1 MAKIHKTCLIVFF
14 AIVGFLVFRVCNFW
28 FLGFLPPELLAFLV
42 FLVLIFWSPFFRKCR
57 FVIYPGHSMNYRFFR

>member
-1 MAKIHKTCLIVFF
+1 VPA
-14 AIVGFLVFRVCNFW
+14 VGDAVLCRC
-28 FLGFLPPELLAFLV
+28 GCAATGCFLPPELLAFLV